1 MATLFRGKYRVE
13 SARLRGWDYASD
25 ASYFV
30 TICTKN
36 KQHFFGKII
45 DGKMRLNALGEIAN
59 QCWLEIPR
67 HFKDTQLDE
76 FIIMPNH
83 VHGIL
88 ILHNRRDVALQR
100 LVCCENQCVDGDV
113 AVQRLYN
120 GKHENMSKI
129 SPQPKALSTIIRSFK
144 SIATKT
150 IHQRYPQSHFSWQP
164 GFYDHIIRSERSW
177 FFIREYISNNPANWA
192 TDEWFQHVPDS
203 VLPA

>member
-45 DGKMRLNALGEIAN
+45 DGKMRLNALGEIVFDE
-59 QCWLEIPR
+59 WLRTSKVRPNVV
-67 HFKDTQLDE
+67 LDE

-83 VHGIL
+83 VHGI
-88 ILHNRRDVALQR
+88 IIIKYPVETTRRV
-100 LVCCENQCVDGDV
+100 V
-113 AVQRLYN
+113 
-120 GKHENMSKI
+120 
-129 SPQPKALSTIIRSFK
+129 STLKSNSIGSIIGQFK

-192 TDEWFQHVPDS
+192 TDKWFQHVPDA
-203 VLPA
+203 VPPA